1 MSGQNFIVPPLSWD
15 DVENQAGRLRE
26 RFGLENTKNFP
37 IMTVIEKIL
46 DQKMGSLRLEVQTK
60 LEMGDAE
67 GYTDPQGDFIRLR
80 EDVYEGAWKGD
91 GRARFTAAHE
101 LGHWILH
108 TNMPLA
114 RAGENQNIPAF
125 RLSEPQANQFAGRL
139 LIPSK
144 LVSPDDTPMTIM
156 MNHGVSSKA
165 AIVRLHNIRK

>member
-1 MSGQNFIVPPLSWD
+1 MSGQNFIVPPLSW
-15 DVENQAGRLRE
+15 ESIGTQTERLRQ
-26 RFGLENTKNFP
+26 RFGLNDTKNFP
-37 IMTVIEKIL
+37 IMTVLEKIL
-46 DQKMGSLRLEVQTK
+46 DQKLDSVRLEIK
-60 LEMGDAE
+60 SISEMGNAE

-80 EDVYEGAWKGD
+80 EDVYENAWKGE

-108 TNMPLA
+108 TNTPLA
-114 RAGENQNIPAF
+114 RARDDENIPAF

-139 LIPSK
+139 LIPAK
-144 LVSPDDTPMTIM
+144 FIGPEDTPMTVM